1 MTTVIEAVYE
11 GGVLRPLVAH
21 DLREQQR
28 YHLIVEEVR
37 QPAAAADPV
46 LAAELERRT
55 TVLPDGRRIVRLGGS
70 FADQSPE
77 GPDDVDLVADALDA
91 VRKERAARL
100 EAELEED
107 FPAEPRR

>member
-37 QPAAAADPV
+37 QPAVATDPA
-46 LAAELERRT
+46 LEAELARRT
-55 TVLPDGRRIVRLGGS
+55 TVLPDGRRIVRLAGG
-70 FADQSPE
+70 FADRSP
-77 GPDDVDLVADALDA
+77 GVPDGGDPVADALDA
-91 VRKERAARL
+91 VRQERAARL
-100 EAELEED
+100 AAELEED
-107 FPAEPRR
+107 FPAEPGR